1 MLGGITLMKSPYPAA
16 LYTTTARQTDSRATA
31 EASPATANAF
41 LATSDTF
48 PATLT
53 GILPNHAIRIAMN
66 GLKIVCETGVI
77 AG

>member
-1 MLGGITLMKSPYPAA
+1 MLGGITLMKPPYPAA
-16 LYTTTARQTDSRATA
+16 LYTTTARQTDSRAT
-31 EASPATANAF
+31 
-41 LATSDTF
+41 SDTF

-53 GILPNHAIRIAMN
+53 GILPSHAIPIAMN